1 MPNLSPSDVR
11 TKYAI
16 YENKASWG
24 AEAAE
29 GLAALETELHN
40 IGYHI
45 DYTRGDY
52 KNR

>member
-1 MPNLSPSDVR
+1 VR

-16 YENKASWG
+16 YDGKASWG

-29 GLAALETELHN
+29 GLAALETELHS

-52 KNR
+52 KRQ